1 MNLYLELQICNAKT
15 NKIKVKNNWK
25 NIVIVGDF
33 NTILT
38 VIDRQKKKI
47 THFADILNSSTEIL
61 KMLPLTSVE
70 YTFFASAQ
78 GISTKIDNI

>member
-38 VIDRQKKKI
+38 VIDRQKEKKV
-47 THFADILNSSTEIL
+47 TNFVDILNSRTEIL
-61 KMLPLTSVE
+61 KMLPLTTVE

-78 GISTKIDNI
+78 GISTK

>member
-38 VIDRQKKKI
+38 VIDRQKEKKV
-47 THFADILNSSTEIL
+47 TNFADILNSRTEIL
-61 KMLPLTSVE
+61 KMLPLTTVE

-78 GISTKIDNI
+78 GISTK